1 MRRYTISFL
10 QIFQTTP
17 LKISESTFL
26 IITMRTIDTAKR
38 DKVIQ
43 TVLQITMEEGLAALS
58 FDKLAKR
65 AGISSGTPYVYYKDK
80 TDMLSCIYAQVW
92 QGLQEGLQQAIDMG
106 RTPGEKLFFGLRQL
120 AQTLLTHPQE
130 AHFFLS
136 VVNAPEFVTAEA
148 LQENSLPSPPLMAV
162 YQEAIARRLMKTD
175 NVAYINAVLFGPLF
189 LILQQHRQSGTPAVM
204 SEVEKVLDLSVSA
217 VLKIR

>member
-1 MRRYTISFL
+1 
-10 QIFQTTP
+10 
-17 LKISESTFL
+17 
-26 IITMRTIDTAKR
+26 MRTIDTAKR

-65 AGISSGTPYVYYKDK
+65 AGVEMHLNLLAQRAAIERFALS
-80 TDMLSCIYAQVW
+80 SCIYAQVW

-106 RTPGEKLFFGLRQL
+106 RTPGEMLFFGLRQL
-120 AQTLLTHPQE
+120 AQTLLAHPQE

-162 YQEAIARRLMKTD
+162 YQEAIARRVMKTD
-175 NVAYINAVLFGPLF
+175 NVACLA
-189 LILQQHRQSGTPAVM
+189 RCS
-204 SEVEKVLDLSVSA
+204 
-217 VLKIR
+217 

>member
-1 MRRYTISFL
+1 
-10 QIFQTTP
+10 
-17 LKISESTFL
+17 
-26 IITMRTIDTAKR
+26 MRTIDTAKR

-92 QGLQEGLQQAIDMG
+92 QGLQECLQQAIDMG

-120 AQTLLTHPQE
+120 AQTLLAQTLLAHPQE

>member
-1 MRRYTISFL
+1 
-10 QIFQTTP
+10 
-17 LKISESTFL
+17 
-26 IITMRTIDTAKR
+26 MRTIDTAKR

-106 RTPGEKLFFGLRQL
+106 RTPGEMLFFGLRQL
-120 AQTLLTHPQE
+120 AQTLLAHPQE
-130 AHFFLS
+130 AISSCRWSMRRSSSRLKRCRR
-136 VVNAPEFVTAEA
+136 TAC
-148 LQENSLPSPPLMAV
+148 PP
-162 YQEAIARRLMKTD
+162 RR
-175 NVAYINAVLFGPLF
+175 
-189 LILQQHRQSGTPAVM
+189 
-204 SEVEKVLDLSVSA
+204 
-217 VLKIR
+217 

>member
-1 MRRYTISFL
+1 
-10 QIFQTTP
+10 
-17 LKISESTFL
+17 
-26 IITMRTIDTAKR
+26 MRTIDTAKR

-106 RTPGEKLFFGLRQL
+106 RTPGEMLFSACASWPRHCWPTRRRPISSCRWSMRRSSSRLKRCRR
-120 AQTLLTHPQE
+120 
-130 AHFFLS
+130 
-136 VVNAPEFVTAEA
+136 TAC
-148 LQENSLPSPPLMAV
+148 PP
-162 YQEAIARRLMKTD
+162 RR
-175 NVAYINAVLFGPLF
+175 
-189 LILQQHRQSGTPAVM
+189 
-204 SEVEKVLDLSVSA
+204 
-217 VLKIR
+217 

>member
-1 MRRYTISFL
+1 
-10 QIFQTTP
+10 
-17 LKISESTFL
+17 
-26 IITMRTIDTAKR
+26 MRTIDAAKR
-38 DKVIQ
+38 EKVTQ

-80 TDMLSCIYAQVW
+80 TDMLSCIYRQVY
-92 QGLQEGLQQAIDMG
+92 QHLQEGLQEAIDTG
-106 RTPGEKLFFGLRQL
+106 RTTGEKLFFGLRHL
-120 AQTLLTHPQE
+120 AQMLLSHPQE

-136 VVNAPEFVTAEA
+136 VLHAPESVTADTLREHG
-148 LQENSLPSPPLMAV
+148 LPSPPLLAI
-162 YQEAIARRLMKTD
+162 YQEGIARRLMKTD
-175 NVAYINAVLFGPLF
+175 DIAYINAMLFGPLF

-204 SEVEKVLDLSVSA
+204 AEVEKVLDLAVSA

>member
-1 MRRYTISFL
+1 
-10 QIFQTTP
+10 
-17 LKISESTFL
+17 
-26 IITMRTIDTAKR
+26 MRTIDTAKR

-106 RTPGEKLFFGLRQL
+106 RTPGEMLFLL
-120 AQTLLTHPQE
+120 AHPQE